1 MVRALAVFASLVMAA
16 SAATAD
22 DAHVSRLPPGQIRIA
37 AVEQR
42 SLAPASPGAPWSLAI
57 DAVVGVTS
65 RLSLGL
71 SHSALALGRARGGG
85 GWCRQS
91 DAHVC
96 AASYA
101 GGYLDA
107 RWAAP
112 GLPGIDLL
120 ARLGVDGVAPWK
132 PVVRL
137 GAAVGRRAGRWWWG
151 GQAEVAIALG
161 NRARGNGDAVVAP
174 LWGGRELGRVAVW
187 MQSGLRGPIDDFDE
201 AFEIPVLIG
210 ASTHVGAAVVGA
222 RAGFAQLLGPQN
234 SANLRAGEVW
244 LAWTR

>member
-1 MVRALAVFASLVMAA
+1 MARSLVVFAALAIAT
-16 SAATAD
+16 SAAAD
-22 DAHVSRLPPGQIRIA
+22 DGGDVARLPPGRVRIA
-37 AVEQR
+37 AVDQR
-42 SLAPASPGAPWSLAI
+42 SLSPASPGAPWSLAI
-57 DAVVGVTS
+57 DAVVGVTR

-85 GWCRQS
+85 GWCRTS
-91 DAHVC
+91 DAHGC

-112 GLPGIDLL
+112 GLTALDLL

-132 PVVRL
+132 PVARL
-137 GAAVGRRAGRWWWG
+137 GATVRRRAGRWWWG
-151 GQAEVAIALG
+151 AQAEVAIALG
-161 NRARGNGDAVVAP
+161 NRARGNGDAVLAP
-174 LWGGRELGRVAVW
+174 LWGGRDLGRFAVW
-187 MQSGLRGPIDDFDE
+187 MQTGLRGPVDDFDE
-201 AFEIPVLIG
+201 AFEIPVLLG
-210 ASTHVGAAVVGA
+210 ASIRVGAVVVGA

-234 SANLRAGEVW
+234 SANLRAGELW

>member
-1 MVRALAVFASLVMAA
+1 MARALVVFASLAVAA
-16 SAATAD
+16 SAAAD
-22 DAHVSRLPPGQIRIA
+22 GGHVSRLPPGRVHVA
-37 AVEQR
+37 AVDQR
-42 SLAPASPGAPWSLAI
+42 SLSPAAAGQPWSLAI

-65 RLSLGL
+65 RLSLGV

-85 GWCRQS
+85 GWCRTS

-96 AASYA
+96 ATSYN

-112 GLPGIDLL
+112 GLPRIDLL

-132 PVVRL
+132 PVARL
-137 GAAVGRRAGRWWWG
+137 GAAVSRRAGRWWWG

-161 NRARGNGDAVVAP
+161 NRALGNGDAVIAP
-174 LWGGRELGRVAVW
+174 LWGGRDLGRCAVW
-187 MQSGLRGPIDDFDE
+187 MQSGLRGPVDDFDE
-201 AFEIPVLIG
+201 AFELPVL
-210 ASTHVGAAVVGA
+210 VGGSLRVGPVVVGA

-234 SANLRAGEVW
+234 SGNLRAGELW